1 MNESTYLH
9 DLVSISAQRSPLDVA
24 LIHGDL
30 RLTYGDLNSRILAF
44 SSALLRCGL
53 KRGDR
58 VGIYLDKCFETVIS
72 CFGTAM
78 AGCVF
83 VPINPLLKP
92 DQVAYLMRDCNIRTL
107 VTTQDR
113 RISLGSVL
121 EQCHD
126 LFQMVIVGP
135 TVGTEPAEIGKS
147 CGYRVIHWSQ
157 CLEGPALPGHR
168 VLDSDMVA
176 ILYTSGSTGQPKGV
190 VLSHRNMV
198 VGAKSVASYLENQA
212 SDRLLAVLPLSF
224 DAGFSQLTTAF
235 HAGAAVVLLNYLM
248 PRDVLNI
255 LCKERIT
262 GLTAVPPLFIQLA
275 ALAWP
280 PEISTHLRYFAN
292 TGGRMPLEVLTSLR
306 QHLPKAQAFLMYGL
320 TESFR
325 STVLPPTEIDRRPDS
340 IGKAIPNVEIGVIR
354 DDGSACGANEPGEL
368 VHRGAL
374 VSLGYWNDRIKTA
387 ERFKLLPD
395 NFPGR
400 TSGLPLPEY
409 AVYSGDTVRLD
420 EEGFLYFIGRKD
432 EMMKVSGYRISP
444 NEVEEI
450 LYATKMVGECVAFAV
465 AHPVYGSAI
474 HVIAVQAHQ
483 MGSSTEND
491 LKKECRLRMPSYMVP
506 AGIHWVKGPLAR
518 NPNGKL
524 DRKKL
529 IAAWHEQQ
537 HLTPD
542 ASFEQHL
549 SEASL

>member
-9 DLVSISAQRSPLDVA
+9 DLVSVAAQRSPLNTA

-30 RLTYGDLNSRILAF
+30 SLTYQDLNSRIAAF
-44 SSALLRCGL
+44 SSALLGCGL
-53 KRGDR
+53 NRGER
-58 VGIYLDKCFETVIS
+58 VGIYLDKCFEAVIS
-72 CFGTAM
+72 CFGAAT

-92 DQVAYLMRDCNIRTL
+92 DQVAYVMRDCNIRIL
-107 VTTQDR
+107 VTTQER
-113 RISLGSVL
+113 HLSLGSVL
-121 EQCHD
+121 ERCLD

-135 TVGTEPAEIGKS
+135 TVGAEPTEIRKS
-147 CGYRVIHWSQ
+147 CGYRVIPWRPW
-157 CLEGPALPGHR
+157 CEGPTRLGHR
-168 VLDSDMVA
+168 VMDTDMVA

-198 VGAKSVASYLENQA
+198 VGAKSVASYLENRA

-235 HAGAAVVLLNYLM
+235 HTGAAVVLLNYLM

-275 ALAWP
+275 ALEWP
-280 PEISTHLRYFAN
+280 HDISTHLRYFAN

-306 QHLPKAQAFLMYGL
+306 QHLPKTQAFLMYGL

-325 STVLPPTEIDRRPDS
+325 STVLPPSEIDRRPDS
-340 IGKAIPNVEIGVIR
+340 IGRAIPNVEIGVLR
-354 DDGSACGANEPGEL
+354 DDGTACGANEPGEL
-368 VHRGAL
+368 VHRGPL
-374 VSLGYWNDRIKTA
+374 VSLGYWNDRNKTA

-409 AVYSGDTVRLD
+409 AVYSGDTVRQD
-420 EEGFLYFIGRKD
+420 AEGFLYFIGRKD

-465 AHPVYGSAI
+465 THQVYGSAI
-474 HVIAVQAHQ
+474 HVIAAQAHQ
-483 MGSSTEND
+483 MGSRTEND

-506 AGIHWVKGPLAR
+506 TRIHWVKGPLAR
-518 NPNGKL
+518 NQNGKI
-524 DRKKL
+524 DRKQL
-529 IAAWHEQQ
+529 IAAWHEQRC
-537 HLTPD
+537 LNSDTPFD
-542 ASFEQHL
+542 PHF